1 MLILERHSGES
12 IHINDDIKLT
22 IYYNK
27 GNQIKMGV
35 DAPRSVSIM
44 RQELFDSHEQSIE
57 QKQAETPPP
66 DQEKTKQENNSKKP
80 TVTIKN
86 RRKRRIV
93 LPEE

>member
-12 IHINDDIKLT
+12 IQINDDIKLT

-44 RQELFDSHEQSIE
+44 REELYDSNEQ
-57 QKQAETPPP
+57 
-66 DQEKTKQENNSKKP
+66 QENQNKKEETSPAVAKEKHEKKP
-80 TVTIKN
+80 SVTITTK
-86 RRKRRIV
+86 RKKRII
-93 LPEE
+93 LPED